1 MGVMTFM
8 QWPGI
13 LIPATGLL
21 LIALMTMFIFVSVHE
36 SQDIRET
43 IAAILSISAENQH
56 LIDVQWGLVPFWIPR
71 FMHRSIIVRIPLKAA
86 PTIKD
91 KETTNDAAERLRDAL
106 EMNDVLPPC
115 LSHRL
120 WQWRFTR

>member
-1 MGVMTFM
+1 MMDIM
-8 QWPGI
+8 LRWPGV
-13 LIPATGLL
+13 LVPAIGLL
-21 LIALMTMFIFVSVHE
+21 LIALIAFVYVSACE
-36 SQDIRET
+36 SRDIRET
-43 IAAILSISAENQH
+43 VAAILNVSIEKQP
-56 LIDVQWGLVPFWIPR
+56 LINIQWGLVPFWIPQ
-71 FMHRSIIVRIPLKAA
+71 FMYRSIIVRIPLKAA

-91 KETTNDAAERLRDAL
+91 KEAANDAAGRLRDVL

>member
-1 MGVMTFM
+1 MDIMLR
-8 QWPGI
+8 WPGV
-13 LIPATGLL
+13 LVPAIGLL
-21 LIALMTMFIFVSVHE
+21 LIALIAFVYVSACE
-36 SQDIRET
+36 SRDIRET
-43 IAAILSISAENQH
+43 VAAILNVSIEKQP
-56 LIDVQWGLVPFWIPR
+56 LINIQWGLVPFWIPQ
-71 FMHRSIIVRIPLKAA
+71 FMYRSIIVRIPLKAA

-91 KETTNDAAERLRDAL
+91 KEAANDAAGRLRDVL